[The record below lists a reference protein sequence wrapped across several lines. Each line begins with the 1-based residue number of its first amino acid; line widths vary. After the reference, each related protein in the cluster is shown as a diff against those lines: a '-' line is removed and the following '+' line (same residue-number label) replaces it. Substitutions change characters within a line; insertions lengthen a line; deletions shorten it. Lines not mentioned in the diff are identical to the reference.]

1 MSRVKAHLS
10 NKTANQPSFS
20 DFMHLQTILLT
31 NHWKGWHSDHTLS
44 SLTETWKSNK
54 NKKSKDKPFSILLRG
69 REEGPLKCSRVVRVY
84 SSLQISSSQ
93 GYAQHFV
100 AGTHTQ
106 SNLYLKVALNPLSP
120 ESDQHQIS
128 PRNSNALY
136 NRVVT
141 RIKDMI
147 TQDVCVWYFINFS
160 PLRLL
165 EMNRGNKWE
174 FKFWS

>member
-1 MSRVKAHLS
+1 MDNRSIDHGVNLEGESSTSAQKMSIFHPVHVKIWVMSRVKAHLS

-31 NHWKGWHSDHTLS
+31 NHRKGWHSDHTLS

-84 SSLQISSSQ
+84 SSLQVSSSQ

-106 SNLYLKVALNPLSP
+106 SNLYLKVTLNPLSP

-128 PRNSNALY
+128 PCNSNAL
-136 NRVVT
+136 
-141 RIKDMI
+141 
-147 TQDVCVWYFINFS
+147 
-160 PLRLL
+160 
-165 EMNRGNKWE
+165 
-174 FKFWS
+174 